1 MAEGRVKF
9 FHDKKG
15 WGFIEREDTTD
26 VFVHYADILGNG
38 HRTLVKGETVAFDVV
53 DGPKGVKAVN
63 VVRSDTVSPL
73 EQPEPQEKQPDAEEP
88 MLELE

>member
-15 WGFIEREDTTD
+15 WGFIEREDTLD

-63 VVRSDTVSPL
+63 VVRSDTVAPPETPESG
-73 EQPEPQEKQPDAEEP
+73 EQLDIEPQLD
-88 MLELE
+88 LE

>member
-15 WGFIEREDTTD
+15 WGFIERDDTLD

-63 VVRSDTVSPL
+63 VVRSSTVAPL
-73 EQPEPQEKQPDAEEP
+73 ASEPESRKQTDAALILD
-88 MLELE
+88 LE